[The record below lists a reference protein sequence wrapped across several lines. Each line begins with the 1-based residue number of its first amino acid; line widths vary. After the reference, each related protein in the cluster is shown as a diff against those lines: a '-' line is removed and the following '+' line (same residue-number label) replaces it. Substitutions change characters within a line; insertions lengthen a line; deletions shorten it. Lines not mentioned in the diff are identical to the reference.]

1 MALTWTRL
9 MEKIDSGKVKLID
22 GVLKSN
28 LAEYS
33 VDNLDNVSV
42 THRGGAE
49 RYNVQLKALKY
60 TNSGNTVFLKS
71 PNMRMEVYLRF
82 LGLRGGE
89 LCNEEIY
96 VGELPLERIAE
107 GLGKFKEA
115 IASAR
120 NAAYERLKTAE
131 TVEGI
136 EGYSINAKWSDV
148 RQKIKD
154 AAIKA
159 SADIEEFFNEVD
171 LREQLEKNAKELF
184 AV

>member
-1 MALTWTRL
+1 MALTWAKL
-9 MEKIDSGKVKLID
+9 IEDVDSGKVKLID

-33 VDNLDNVSV
+33 VDDLDNVSV
-42 THRGGAE
+42 QHRGGAE

-60 TNSGNTVFLKS
+60 SKSGNAAFLKT

-82 LGLRGGE
+82 LDLQGGK
-89 LCNEEIY
+89 LCNRDIY
-96 VGELPLERIAE
+96 VGELPLERVAD

-115 IASAR
+115 ITSAR

-131 TVEGI
+131 TVEDI

-148 RQKIKD
+148 RHEIED
-154 AAIKA
+154 AATKA
-159 SADIEEFFNEVD
+159 NADVEKFFNEVN